1 MHGLERTRS
10 QNTVTSN
17 IRNIDKR
24 KYLQMH
30 LFSVM
35 FHGGPVRLGE
45 EWGSPPKVEVVFTG
59 INPTGV
65 LEIRAEDACQSLIR
79 AIFFQ

>member
-45 EWGSPPKVEVVFTG
+45 EWGSPSKVKIVLTG
-59 INPTGV
+59 INSASV
-65 LEIRAEDACQSLIR
+65 LEISAEDAC
-79 AIFFQ
+79 